1 MTKEEL
7 NFKLYQLEQI
17 MLGNSTLF
25 DMCLTLLESYEHKQ
39 GYIKRHY
46 YEDGEYDIDDNSP
59 HELKALEEIIK
70 KFIDDIDIAND
81 TIQNIQNFFENE

>member
-46 YEDGEYDIDDNSP
+46 YEDGEYDIDDN
-59 HELKALEEIIK
+59 
-70 KFIDDIDIAND
+70 
-81 TIQNIQNFFENE
+81 